1 MTNVDVIVVKAKE
14 ALMSLKRNDRVHIFK
29 PIYFSAFRQRITNT
43 DILKE
48 AINSFDTVLMK
59 QYLSFVCQEI
69 LKLMIHKFITKHFTC
84 VMLVFKSILSRF

>member
-14 ALMSLKRNDRVHIFK
+14 ALMSLRRNDRVHIFK

-48 AINSFDTVLMK
+48 AINSLTLF
-59 QYLSFVCQEI
+59 
-69 LKLMIHKFITKHFTC
+69 
-84 VMLVFKSILSRF
+84 

>member
-1 MTNVDVIVVKAKE
+1 MTNVDVIVVKARE
-14 ALMSLKRNDRVHIFK
+14 ALMSVRRNDRVHIFK

-59 QYLSFVCQEI
+59 QYLPFVCQEI
-69 LKLMIHKFITKHFTC
+69 VKLMIHSCIDSKKLYFCNACI
-84 VMLVFKSILSRF
+84 

>member
-14 ALMSLKRNDRVHIFK
+14 ALMSLRRNDRVHIFK

-59 QYLSFVCQEI
+59 QYLSRNPQI
-69 LKLMIHKFITKHFTC
+69 DDPYIYNQKLY
-84 VMLVFKSILSRF
+84 LSNASI